1 MLTQQRHDLILQLLA
16 EKQTAKIQEIAALTH
31 ASESTIRRDLT
42 ELEKQKKLERVHGG
56 AMLANQQLEEPSI
69 LDKSAKNLQEKT
81 QLAKTAAA
89 LVEEGDS
96 VYLDAGTTVFQMI
109 PFLKD
114 KDVLVVTN
122 GLTHV
127 QPLMEQ
133 GITTY
138 LTGGLI
144 KARTGALVG
153 VQALNS
159 LQAYQFDKC
168 FLGVNGFHETAGYTT
183 PDPEEAAMKRLAA
196 AQANEAFVVA
206 DHTKY
211 GKATFSKIIDLH
223 QAVLITAGLSDD
235 VMTALG
241 QQTTTKGVLS

>member
-1 MLTQQRHDLILQLLA
+1 MLTQQRHEVILKLLH
-16 EKQTAKIQEIAALTH
+16 EKQTATIQEIADLTL

-42 ELEKQKKLERVHGG
+42 ELEKQQKLERVHGG
-56 AMLANQQLEEPSI
+56 AVLADQQLEEPSV
-69 LDKSAKNLQEKT
+69 LDKSAKNLQEKI
-81 QLAKTAAA
+81 QLAKTAAE
-89 LVEEGDS
+89 LIEEGDYI
-96 VYLDAGTTVFQMI
+96 YLDAGTTIIQMI

-114 KDVLVVTN
+114 RDIQVVTN

-127 QPLMEQ
+127 QPLMEY

-138 LTGGLI
+138 LTGGLM

-168 FLGVNGFHETAGYTT
+168 FLGVNGFHEMAGYTT

-196 AQANEAFVVA
+196 AQAQETYVLA
-206 DHTKY
+206 DYTKY
-211 GKATFSKIIDLH
+211 GKVTFSKVIDLH
-223 QAVLITAGLSDD
+223 EAGLITAGLPDE

-241 QQTTTKGVLS
+241 QQTTIKGGMS